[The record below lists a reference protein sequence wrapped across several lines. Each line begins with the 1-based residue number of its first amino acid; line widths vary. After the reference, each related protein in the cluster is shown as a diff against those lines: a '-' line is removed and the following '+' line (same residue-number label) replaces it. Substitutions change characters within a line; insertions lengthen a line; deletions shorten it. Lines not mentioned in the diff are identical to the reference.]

1 MERGISLLM
10 GIVSH
15 RAASSVDNMG
25 SRVAYVSGVE
35 SQQFPL
41 RAPSI

>member
-1 MERGISLLM
+1 MERGIRLLM

-25 SRVAYVSGVE
+25 SSPEYVRVE
-35 SQQFPL
+35 RQQFPL